1 MLLHG
6 LTLVPLPSAGES
18 MQTTSVDTM
27 QRWSSHEGLGSR
39 LSSHL
44 SAEVHTA
51 RRPVVQT
58 DLGQWIWNAA

>member
-1 MLLHG
+1 
-6 LTLVPLPSAGES
+6 

-44 SAEVHTA
+44 SAEVPTA
-51 RRPVVQT
+51 CLPVLQSGLT
-58 DLGQWIWNAA
+58 Q

>member
-1 MLLHG
+1 
-6 LTLVPLPSAGES
+6 

-44 SAEVHTA
+44 SAEVPTA
-51 RRPVVQT
+51 CLPVLQT
-58 DLGQWIWNAA
+58 GLTQ